1 LYLTTSRIEDNI
13 DIIDNGQMFVIS
25 QEQSN
30 DPNAVENEVMPA
42 NLQSDPISASE
53 EQVNMEQEQVE
64 EDITEITEEDL

>member
-1 LYLTTSRIEDNI
+1 MYLTTSRIEDNI